1 MERKN
6 LEHEERR
13 LSESGASSQHL
24 SEMSSGRKSTNQQM
38 EYLAHPDSNEVEDL
52 YQAACRV
59 VKSDAKKAEWHKG
72 WQKFSSGLMVFLA
85 EEEA

>member
-13 LSESGASSQHL
+13 LSESGASSQHR
-24 SEMSSGRKSTNQQM
+24 SEMSSSRKSSSQQL
-38 EYLAHPDSNEVEDL
+38 EYIDNSASDDVEDL

-59 VKSDAKKAEWHKG
+59 VKSDAKKAESIF
-72 WQKFSSGLMVFLA
+72 QRALQVVD
-85 EEEA
+85 